1 MAKIVGVS
9 KPNKN
14 GYVTFYF
21 CGKRDDVDGML
32 AGSFQRRE
40 GFINGLTGK
49 PLINGDEIPMRSA
62 FDRNRKVLE
71 FYPSFGSDL

>member
-21 CGKRDDVDGML
+21 SATRDDVEGYVT
-32 AGSFQRRE
+32 GSFQRKE
-40 GFINGLTGK
+40 GFINQGTNK
-49 PLINGDEIPMRSA
+49 PLVNGDEIPIRSH
-62 FDRNRKVLE
+62 FDSSTHVLSY
-71 FYPSFGSDL
+71 FPSFGSDL